1 MLNKPSLEDM
11 DQEKPLGR
19 LFCVHE
25 LARVVRPAR
34 SLHERMLIEAESV
47 VRHNWTDVA
56 IHDKDRLRVTP
67 VNHALA
73 WMIGETG
80 SHLTPLYCKL
90 SDKSKW
96 QASPLASLAPIQIYI
111 TALHEQMLL
120 LGGAQA
126 QLARLQRRQ
135 AYIVIKR
142 DRSSGGDIISVDF
155 DELASM
161 CCTNPKHKW
170 TPQGLIQC
178 E

>member
-90 SDKSKW
+90 SDKGKW
-96 QASPLASLAPIQIYI
+96 QTSPLASLAPIQIYI

-120 LGGAQA
+120 LKGAK
-126 QLARLQRRQ
+126 LAKFQRRQ
-135 AYIVIKR
+135 AYIIIKR
-142 DRSSGGDIISVDF
+142 DSPPGGEIIPVDF

-170 TPQGLIQC
+170 TPEGLIQC

>member
-1 MLNKPSLEDM
+1 MIDKPSPGAM
-11 DQEKPLGR
+11 DQEKPLGK

-25 LARVVRPAR
+25 LARIARPAR
-34 SLHERMLIEAESV
+34 SLHERMLLEAEPYV
-47 VRHNWTDVA
+47 KHNWTDLA

-80 SHLTPLYCKL
+80 SYLTPLYCKL

-96 QASPLASLAPIQIYI
+96 QASPLALLAPIQIYI

-120 LGGAQA
+120 LRGA
-126 QLARLQRRQ
+126 QLAKFQRRQ
-135 AYIVIKR
+135 AYIIVKR
-142 DRSSGGDIISVDF
+142 NSPSGGDIIPVDF

-170 TPQGLIQC
+170 TPEGLIQC

>member
-11 DQEKPLGR
+11 DQEKPIGR

-34 SLHERMLIEAESV
+34 SLHERMLIEAESI

-126 QLARLQRRQ
+126 QLAKLQKRQ

-142 DRSSGGDIISVDF
+142 DGSSGGDIISVDF